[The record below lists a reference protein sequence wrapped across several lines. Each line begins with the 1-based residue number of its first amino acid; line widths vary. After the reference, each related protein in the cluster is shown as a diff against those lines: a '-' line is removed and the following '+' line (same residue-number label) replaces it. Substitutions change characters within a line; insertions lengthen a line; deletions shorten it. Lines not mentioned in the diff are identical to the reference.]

1 MKQIVAL
8 LILFIF
14 STGIYAK
21 NSAEYYL
28 NKLPAVIDGFTADK
42 KHNYEDERLGSS
54 ILFYK
59 NAGDTNITVT
69 LYVYDYGINQISQ
82 KDVVEAFSSA
92 KAEVKTMEA
101 RGYYRGVV
109 IGDDEQYKFKFSD
122 ATEAIASSVE
132 YSYIYAGKNKQ
143 RDENVVSNLIVT
155 DLHGYL
161 VKLRATAADDGID
174 RRQSYKKFFK
184 WALNY
189 MNK

>member
-14 STGIYAK
+14 STCIYAK

-82 KDVVEAFSSA
+82 KNVTKAFSSA

-101 RGYYRGVV
+101 RGYYKGVAV
-109 IGDDEQYKFKFSD
+109 GDDEHHKFKLSD
-122 ATEAIASSVE
+122 TTEVAASSVK
-132 YSYIYAGKNKQ
+132 YSYIYAGRNKQ
-143 RDENVVSNLIVT
+143 SDEKVVSNLIVT
-155 DLHGYL
+155 DLNGYL

-174 RRQSYKKFFK
+174 RRQSYKKFFL
-184 WALNY
+184 WALKY
-189 MNK
+189 MSK